1 VKNRQTNSPNPSRA
15 ESLRAPVTREEV
27 MADLRRMIIASA
39 DHLALVGP
47 RNACVDE
54 FLGFS
59 VGEWELGKIPAIDPD
74 RIDLSRYNLT
84 DLVNRA
90 YDFAWQVGP
99 RKNQI
104 ELDEISYLSMLTFLQ
119 GSHPTF
125 LSDSTD
131 ALLGDNSPLWQT
143 LEAGRARQG
152 LVWGR
157 NLDIK
162 QLALLARMT
171 EAATRASL
179 SKEGIRTTGEKSA
192 DRGLSLVSID
202 EALRWLKGRRGY
214 TPTERPEPTDPI
226 YLDGDIRPLLNN
238 HGWTPVVN
246 EITEF
251 SGFQTL
257 ADLAEVE
264 AEWLMEV
271 ITGGEAEIDIAG
283 LERVGE
289 VVSQDAP
296 RFVSFATERL
306 LRAKAERQNA
316 VSQSLDSTDQVS
328 KGR

>member
-1 VKNRQTNSPNPSRA
+1 MKNRQTNPSNSSRA
-15 ESLRAPVTREEV
+15 ESLRAPVTREKV

-47 RNACVDE
+47 RNTCVDE
-54 FLGFS
+54 FLGFNI
-59 VGEWELGKIPAIDPD
+59 GEWELGKIPNIDSN
-74 RIDLSRYNLT
+74 RIDLSRYKLT

-99 RKNQI
+99 RKNRI
-104 ELDEISYLSMLTFLQ
+104 EMDETSYLSMITFLQ

-131 ALLGDNSPLWQT
+131 ALSGGGSPLWQT

-162 QLALLARMT
+162 QLALLAQMT

-192 DRGLSLVSID
+192 DRGLSQVSID

-214 TPTERPEPTDPI
+214 TPTERPEPMDSV
-226 YLDGDIRPLLNN
+226 YLNGDIRPLLDN
-238 HGWTPVVN
+238 HGWTLVVN

-264 AEWLMEV
+264 AEWLIEV
-271 ITGGEAEIDIAG
+271 ITGGEAEVDIAG
-283 LERVGE
+283 LERVGKII
-289 VVSQDAP
+289 SQDIP
-296 RFVSFATERL
+296 RFVGFATERL
-306 LRAKAERQNA
+306 LRAKAEQQNDGF
-316 VSQSLDSTDQVS
+316 QLLDSTNHIS
-328 KGR
+328 KGK